1 MNPEKPPKIKKPKQ
15 TTTEKRMAAEERV
28 KLLRAKEKAE
38 AARKAEAEAKIEK
51 KNDTRRRILLGSMAL
66 KLMRTDDRSRIS
78 YLADLDKYLTR
89 EDERRLF
96 ELPWPPATG

>member
-1 MNPEKPPKIKKPKQ
+1 MNPEKSPKIKKPKQ

-66 KLMRTDDRSRIS
+66 KLMRTDDRSRIT

-96 ELPWPPATG
+96 ELPWPRAAD